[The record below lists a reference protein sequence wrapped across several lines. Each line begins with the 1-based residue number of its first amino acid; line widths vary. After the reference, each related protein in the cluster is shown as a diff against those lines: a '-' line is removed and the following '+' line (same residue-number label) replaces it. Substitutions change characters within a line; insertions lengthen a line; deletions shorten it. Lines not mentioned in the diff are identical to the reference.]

1 MSDIHNAKFLAL
13 ILPVISFII
22 FTAALPFRLLLML
35 LLLLLLNERVSKQV
49 PAPADLDGRNQKF
62 NSVFSNARFTL
73 EKHTKPIL
81 KSIIVFFRIF
91 RIMLL

>member
-35 LLLLLLNERVSKQV
+35 LLLLLLLNERVSKQV

-62 NSVFSNARFTL
+62 NSVFQTLVSHLKNTRNRF
-73 EKHTKPIL
+73 
-81 KSIIVFFRIF
+81 
-91 RIMLL
+91 

>member
-22 FTAALPFRLLLML
+22 FTAALPFRLLLLL

-62 NSVFSNARFTL
+62 NSVFQTLVSHLKNTRNRF
-73 EKHTKPIL
+73 
-81 KSIIVFFRIF
+81 
-91 RIMLL
+91 